1 MLTDTRIKQNFMST
15 WVTAIYKICL
25 KMDKGW
31 KRRENRAEK
40 VDVEIRGDKYIK
52 LNMALGMEM
61 KVRL

>member
-1 MLTDTRIKQNFMST
+1 MST